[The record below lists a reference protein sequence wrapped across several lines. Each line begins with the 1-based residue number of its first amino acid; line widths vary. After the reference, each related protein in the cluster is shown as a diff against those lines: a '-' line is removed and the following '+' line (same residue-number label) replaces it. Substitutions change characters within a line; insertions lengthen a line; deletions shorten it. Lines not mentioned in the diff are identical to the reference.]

1 MFEFIVMNFYLY
13 LAILFVFILFYL
25 LSTVSVSP
33 ALINSPRS
41 KFSDMQFFSYLRV
54 QDLQKQKNQKASVRV
69 WLKK

>member
-1 MFEFIVMNFYLY
+1 MNFYLY

-25 LSTVSVSP
+25 MSTVSVSP
-33 ALINSPRS
+33 TLINNAHA

-69 WLKK
+69 